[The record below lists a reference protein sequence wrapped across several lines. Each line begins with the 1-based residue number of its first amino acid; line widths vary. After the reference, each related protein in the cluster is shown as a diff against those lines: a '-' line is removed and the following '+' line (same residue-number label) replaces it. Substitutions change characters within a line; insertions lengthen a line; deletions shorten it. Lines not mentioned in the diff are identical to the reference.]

1 MNSHSCLIIL
11 SFLLSAT
18 AMPRSYALNITSLNP
33 AEHDESEPALAG
45 DSQFSIGSGSRT
57 SQSLTGYR
65 WYSPGG
71 RLWQLDGM
79 SFQVKNGTPWLFL
92 VGGYDFQNKGAIDS
106 VYGPNRYGGGK
117 PGDLFIW
124 YGQGTAPKNKGLHT
138 PGTLGNAGLG
148 YAYAV
153 AIGDLITGGNLTVYD
168 LNEDTLIDLTRGDGP
183 FRDPWRV
190 KPLTR
195 NLAVDA
201 AFVTLAEYYVGLTS
215 GQVSEITGDEYPH
228 VDTGSCFEER
238 IRTTRFGLSL
248 RISVA
253 SRFWQG
259 RCQPG
264 YRWPTVDLLWRCSGF
279 RCSFSEWCAAGEG
292 NRGTRS
298 ALEEAMAPGAR
309 PSRPL
314 QPDTQSCT
322 GFGNTNRTPAR

>member
-1 MNSHSCLIIL
+1 
-11 SFLLSAT
+11 
-18 AMPRSYALNITSLNP
+18 MPRSYALNITSLNP

-190 KPLTR
+190 KPLKR

-201 AFVTLAEYYVGLTS
+201 AFFTLAEYYVGLTS

-228 VDTGSCFEER
+228 VDTGF
-238 IRTTRFGLSL
+238 SL
-248 RISVA
+248 ARA
-253 SRFWQG
+253 
-259 RCQPG
+259 
-264 YRWPTVDLLWRCSGF
+264 VDLRKSKHRQTRKFNVLGIDL
-279 RCSFSEWCAAGEG
+279 SFLF
-292 NRGTRS
+292 RGTNPDDTIWFEFTNQRGEPVLAGS
-298 ALEEAMAPGAR
+298 MPAGLPVADGGFAVAL
-309 PSRPL
+309 L
-314 QPDTQSCT
+314 
-322 GFGNTNRTPAR
+322 GFSLFVLRVVRRWRR